1 MFSTDL
7 QNNKQSTSVTIAL
20 WICRI
25 LVGGLFIFSGLIK
38 ANDPIGFGYKL
49 EEYFLVFNMEFLNS
63 FSAWIAIFLC
73 ALEIIFGFLLILG
86 TNGKKI
92 AWGLL
97 LLIIFFTFLTFY
109 SAFFEVVTSCGCFGD
124 AIPLTPWQSF
134 IKDLILLAFIL
145 YIFKYRRFIKPV
157 IKNSFTRGLISLFI
171 IVASFGIGIYT
182 YSYLP
187 FIDFLPYEVGKNIPN
202 QMVLPEGEEPDVYE
216 HTYTLEN
223 KQSKETKQVTD
234 KVYMDEKIWEDEN
247 WEIIGEPTQKL
258 IKKGYEIPI
267 ADLFISNNEGYD
279 VTDELLSDP
288 YYNFVIV
295 STHISDLSAF
305 DLKSLNEI
313 NETIKELSEDY
324 NFRAV
329 LLTASSLD
337 EVHYL
342 SDQLD
347 LVLETF
353 YADAVPLKSM
363 VRSNPGI
370 LLMQNGTVIQKWS
383 KKSFPDK
390 DKLEKL
396 YFAKT
401 R

>member
-1 MFSTDL
+1 
-7 QNNKQSTSVTIAL
+7 
-20 WICRI
+20 
-25 LVGGLFIFSGLIK
+25 
-38 ANDPIGFGYKL
+38 
-49 EEYFLVFNMEFLNS
+49 
-63 FSAWIAIFLC
+63 
-73 ALEIIFGFLLILG
+73 
-86 TNGKKI
+86 
-92 AWGLL
+92 
-97 LLIIFFTFLTFY
+97 
-109 SAFFEVVTSCGCFGD
+109 
-124 AIPLTPWQSF
+124 
-134 IKDLILLAFIL
+134 
-145 YIFKYRRFIKPV
+145 
-157 IKNSFTRGLISLFI
+157 
-171 IVASFGIGIYT
+171 
-182 YSYLP
+182 
-187 FIDFLPYEVGKNIPN
+187 
-202 QMVLPEGEEPDVYE
+202 MVLPEGEEPNVYE

-223 KQSKETKQVTD
+223 IQTKETKQVTD

-295 STHISDLSAF
+295 STRIDELSAF

-313 NETIKELSEDY
+313 NQTIKALSEDY

-329 LLTASSLD
+329 LLTASSTD
-337 EVHYL
+337 EVLYL
-342 SDQLD
+342 SDQLN

-390 DKLEKL
+390 DELEKT